1 MKTET
6 IAKSHK
12 PNDFCRNCPII
23 GGDDLHEIYIKLSK
37 KGIQDTIELV
47 QNPPSNKF
55 KANMTAITDIK
66 PISVEQKISED
77 IIKKQEEGEFEKVK
91 DKIKVKFFDLDDDFD
106 NNQVQAYVNS
116 KLEQIGLLEKNSMVA
131 YGDRIKFLKVS
142 VESYDDVQKI
152 AAINGVKSV
161 DFFQEYSL
169 PLEEYDASK
178 LEEYLEKEHEDSD
191 IQIGIID
198 GGISRDN
205 KYLAPYVVAREE
217 YVNSIYQNDSHATF
231 IASTI

>member
-1 MKTET
+1 
-6 IAKSHK
+6 
-12 PNDFCRNCPII
+12 
-23 GGDDLHEIYIKLSK
+23 
-37 KGIQDTIELV
+37 
-47 QNPPSNKF
+47 
-55 KANMTAITDIK
+55 MTAITDIK
-66 PISVEQKISED
+66 PIGAEQKISED
-77 IIKKQEEGEFEKVK
+77 IIKKKEEGEFEKIK
-91 DKIKVKFFDLDDDFD
+91 DKIKVKFFDFDDDFD

-116 KLEQIGLLEKNSMVA
+116 KLEQIGLLEKSNMVA

-142 VESYDDVQKI
+142 VESFDDVQKI

-169 PLEEYDASK
+169 PLDEYDASK

-205 KYLAPYVVAREE
+205 KYLEPYVVAREE
-217 YVNSIYQNDSHATF
+217 YVNPIYQNNSHATF
-231 IASTI
+231 T